1 MPSKI
6 LIIYLV
12 NLYISKYLND
22 LQLCL
27 ISPQVA
33 RCAIHEQAYG

>member
-12 NLYISKYLND
+12 SLHIFKYLND
-22 LQLCL
+22 VQLCL

-33 RCAIHEQAYG
+33 RCAVHYKAYG